1 MHVPWN
7 KSFNPVLLLFLLSVL
22 VFAVGLRDYA
32 WTSRYNV
39 LYIDNPVRMTLFFPH
54 TKSHRWNTGSKLAV
68 FKCDYLQTSHWGSVF
83 LFCFLSRGGN
93 RVQLHRRWQRFCSEP
108 GWRWQRPVQVKH
120 RPPPYTPSSCHFNCS
135 HCFNF
140 TSIACVFFPFQS
152 ALTQFFQIF
161 PEYQSNEF
169 YATGEVC
176 FTIFYFL
183 FSNFINPFWSCF
195 FKICHIHVYLCSNVV
210 VRWQVC
216 SCHILLHP

>member
-1 MHVPWN
+1 MHAHRN
-7 KSFNPVLLLFLLSVL
+7 TSFNPVLSLYLLSVL

-39 LYIDNPVRMTLFFPH
+39 LYIDNPVRMTVFFPH

-68 FKCDYLQTSHWGSVF
+68 FKCDWLFADESLRKCFFV
-83 LFCFLSRGGN
+83 LFCFLSQGGN

-108 GWRWQRPVQVKH
+108 GRRRQRPVQVKH
-120 RPPPYTPSSCHFNCS
+120 RPPPHTPSCHFNCS
-135 HCFNF
+135 PCFNF
-140 TSIACVFFPFQS
+140 TSFACVFFPFQS

-176 FTIFYFL
+176 YTVFFLNFL
-183 FSNFINPFWSCF
+183 FSNFINPFCSCF
-195 FKICHIHVYLCSNVV
+195 FFFFKDVMSMYISL
-210 VRWQVC
+210 
-216 SCHILLHP
+216 PM